1 MAKTQL
7 RLGQLTGS
15 FGSAAGTIN
24 DQITPTATGSMV
36 ASDLSTV
43 LAHMAGAIKRI
54 HGGDSFSE
62 SQTGIFTTDIK
73 PESNNSRVLGADIA
87 GTPLSTPFHSSI
99 SADGLVLS
107 SDTKIVRM
115 TSIPQVIGQEAAS
128 GDFLAIGDFRAT
140 LAADPDSTVTF
151 AQTFGSSLSTS
162 GMGSTLDSST
172 TSIPFVSASALVAAL
187 GDDIRG
193 GDTIVIGSFSAT
205 VSSTYSSGASL
216 SVSSGSGSQA
226 VSGIS
231 GSTTTTLSAGGTSGA
246 PGGLAVT
253 PVNGTASVSGSE
265 ISGGAAT
272 FIGRGF
278 SKVRALNLEM
288 NGGGRIDLDFDQDTS
303 IRASA
308 DDVISIEVG
317 GSDKLTVNA
326 SAIAPTGAAGMDL
339 GTSALG
345 FNDLHLDA
353 DGVINFDG
361 GDVTMTH
368 SSNLLNVSGGSLR
381 ADKLELD
388 ASNHID
394 VDGSSDLVMTSGAAL
409 KLDSATDIV
418 LDAAGDEVIFKDGS
432 TNVGH
437 VSMDDDNLTLK
448 SLVSDKDIIFQG
460 SDGGSDVTALTL
472 DMSEA
477 GKATFGGNIVI
488 PDAGNIGSASD
499 ADALAI
505 ASSGVVTF
513 SQRDVHSAGIT
524 VADGAQIGSAS
535 DADAMVIASSGAV
548 TFSQRDIHSGGI
560 TVADG
565 AQIGS
570 ASDLDAMAIASDGV
584 VTFSQRDV
592 HSAGITV
599 ADGAQIGSASATN
612 AITIASD
619 GKVTLA
625 GDLEVAGS
633 TTTVSTAN
641 LLVEDKLVTLN
652 DGGSASSGGGAG
664 IEVEEDGS
672 ATGFFKVAA
681 DRAGWE
687 LQAPG
692 NSNTLTIDA
701 TASSVLL
708 DVGADVTIDG
718 SLSVESASVINQ
730 DLSSDSTSAAL
741 GVLTMATRL
750 AADTNGGADIGT
762 ASVGFG
768 DVYLAD
774 DKKLQFGDD
783 QDFTI
788 EYDEDGENVAQLAGA
803 NVRIGHGA
811 NTELQ
816 FRDSALKIHSSAD
829 GQLDAAADVLAKV
842 TSPTVELEAS
852 TSIQMDSPIVD
863 FEDDGVVLQF
873 GDDDDVTLTHVHDAG
888 LLLNAS
894 MALQFGHAS
903 HKISAGNSS
912 GSDMTIAAGGR
923 ILMGNHV
930 IPATDDAS
938 GLGVSSQRWA
948 DLFMAEGAVMSI
960 GSTSQ
965 ALTLTH
971 SQSARLGTDLSSH
984 LSGMNPTSFTTSD
997 SGIEFISDSSASSF
1011 ADALGGGGT
1020 TVRFNDGSGNVID
1033 FLFSSYMSGDTV
1045 SISSATQVSG
1055 SSVSKS
1061 GIQSSGAINIK
1072 ELTDAHQLSI
1082 DGDNA
1087 SLNIQ
1092 DHDGADHGLKLAGTL
1107 VTSTA
1112 AELNLLDG
1120 GRSLDSSITI
1130 VDGDGVLIND
1140 GGSMKMVPASALKTF
1155 VGGGRAKNSVTL
1167 TAAVDTDSLVTVTG
1181 ASHDQGA
1188 DPDLSDIYLNGQL
1201 MLSGSSAANGD
1212 YQINGASRGSSLSVS
1227 VGSLTSG
1234 QTFTTSTTSVGFD
1247 SAIGTSTADALP
1259 NGSDKVFVMENSAGT
1274 VRLEGDINGSL
1285 SGGSTSIAIN
1295 NVRIF
1300 NPNTGAAV
1308 SSLAVADVSSMKA
1321 ADSVTESKVRFFFAL
1336 EADDVVTITK
1346 V

>member
-535 DADAMVIASSGAV
+535 D
-548 TFSQRDIHSGGI
+548 
-560 TVADG
+560 
-565 AQIGS
+565 
-570 ASDLDAMAIASDGV
+570 LDAMAIASDGV

-1072 ELTDAHQLSI
+1072 EFTDAHQLSI